1 MKKPAAKVATK
12 VASARTVAA
21 ARSVAPVRTV
31 ASQPI
36 MQKLLPYVFPA
47 VVLLIVI
54 ILAYRWYNVRTQR
67 DGKVSPFAETVSIE
81 NLSQD
86 DAKRILRGV
95 GDLKTAKLSGE
106 GENGGEVRYEI
117 KDGKV
122 RFSVMAELAA
132 LKTGTYQVWV
142 KEVGSEAKKQAFV
155 LEAGKGGYIGSA
167 SVPEATLPFE
177 VVVTTGETVVLT
189 GRVNK

>member
-1 MKKPAAKVATK
+1 MKKPAAKLAAK
-12 VASARTVAA
+12 VAPARTAI
-21 ARSVAPVRTV
+21 SQT
-31 ASQPI
+31 SQPVL
-36 MQKLLPYVFPA
+36 QKLLPYVFPA

-95 GDLKTAKLSGE
+95 GDLKTAKLEGT

-122 RFSVMAELAA
+122 RFSVMAELAT
-132 LKTGTYQVWV
+132 LKTGSYQVWV

-167 SVPEATLPFE
+167 SVSEATLPFE